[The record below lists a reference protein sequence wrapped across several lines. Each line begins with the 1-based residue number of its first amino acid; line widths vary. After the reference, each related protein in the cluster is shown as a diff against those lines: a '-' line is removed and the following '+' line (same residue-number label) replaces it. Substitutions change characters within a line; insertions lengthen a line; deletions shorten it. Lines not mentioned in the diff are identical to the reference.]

1 MKLVSEE
8 ILKVIPS
15 RYPMMILDS
24 LEINGNTAIA
34 EISLSKDMWF
44 FKCHYPDQPMMPLML
59 LMESMTQVFMAVLLQ
74 KADKKDEIP
83 LIYSLGEVHPK
94 GMLLPDDK
102 VKLEAE
108 LKSFKRV
115 FAKGIC
121 RAYKNE
127 EEEPILE
134 FDIVDILPSKL
145 SKIEA

>member
-1 MKLVSEE
+1 MKFLSDE
-8 ILKVIPS
+8 ITTVIPS

-24 LEINGNTAIA
+24 LEINEDKAVA
-34 EISLSKDMWF
+34 EINLSKDIWF

-74 KADKKDEIP
+74 KANKKDEIP

-94 GMLLPDDK
+94 GMLLPGDK

-121 RAYKNE
+121 RAYKND
-127 EEEPILE
+127 EEEPILQ
-134 FDIVDILPSKL
+134 FDIVDILPSIV
-145 SKIEA
+145 SKIED